1 YAIGYTANGMS
12 VWDVDDAHIARLGE
26 TIGKLDFV
34 THCYERPRALPDWP
48 YNLFAM
54 VHGHDR
60 ATVLAHI
67 DEIAALLGTDCRR
80 HDVLFSTAILK
91 KTGLRIG
98 NDG

>member
-1 YAIGYTANGMS
+1 MS
-12 VWDVDDAHIARLGE
+12 VWDVDDARIAELGE
-26 TIGKLDFV
+26 TVGRLDFV

-67 DEIAALLGTDCRR
+67 DEIAALLGTACRR

-98 NDG
+98 GEG